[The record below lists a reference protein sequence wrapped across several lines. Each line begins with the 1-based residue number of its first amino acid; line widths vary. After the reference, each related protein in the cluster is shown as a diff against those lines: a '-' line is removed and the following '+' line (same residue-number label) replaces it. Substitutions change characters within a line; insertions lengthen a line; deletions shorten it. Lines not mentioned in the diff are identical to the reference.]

1 MKNLTLEHIAQACKG
16 IYKGSEADKTREVT
30 GIYTDSRKVREGSLF
45 VPIKG
50 ARADGHDFIEGV
62 MEKGALAT
70 LSEKDLGE
78 KPYPYIQVDSSL
90 QAVKDIAEYYLKQL
104 KIPVVGIT
112 GSVGKTSTKE
122 FIAAVLSQKYRVH
135 KTQGNYNNEIGV
147 PLTVLSM
154 PEDTEMAVLEMGINH
169 FGEMHRLSRIAR
181 PDICVMTNIGQ
192 CHLEYLGS
200 REGIL
205 KAKSEIFDY
214 MKEDGCVVLN
224 GDDDMLSRIT
234 QVKGKRPVF
243 YGVSSGRTAC
253 GETGRG
259 LDIFAKDIRMKGI
272 LGSDA
277 VFSHD
282 GKTFAVHIPLPGEH
296 MVYNALA
303 AAAVGFQ
310 AGLTEEEIA
319 AGIAATQSVSGR
331 SRVIQAAGRI
341 VIDDC
346 YNANPV
352 SMEAAIDL
360 LAQAAGDCADY
371 ADSEREKQAAGR
383 PEEPADGVSRRT
395 VAVLGDMFELGEKEK
410 ELHGRVGRYL
420 IEKGTDCVICAGELS
435 AAMYEG
441 ALKAAEESGRQ
452 PSGGIH
458 YFPDR
463 QELLDGIDALLKPG
477 DIVLV
482 KASHSMGF
490 EEVVKRLT
498 E

>member
-30 GIYTDSRKVREGSLF
+30 GIYTDSRKVQEGSLF

-62 MEKGALAT
+62 IEKGALAT

-277 VFSHD
+277 VFSYD

-383 PEEPADGVSRRT
+383 LEEPADGVSRRT

-458 YFPDR
+458 YFPGR